1 MITLHTPFPALLP
14 PSFQLILCK
23 IPPKPWIH
31 CTWLLSNIQLP
42 GACGYLL
49 SPCQWHHWLNPW
61 FQIQLSLQYPL
72 SIFLLSL
79 SKLPLLSPQLLFQ
92 AHNLASSPLYNFKVI
107 LDNVQSSSTWN
118 QRVFLIFHH
127 SSTIF
132 HHYSQVTMPLPSWT
146 PHHAPNNSG
155 PFKLCMVS
163 SLCLKSLFPPSVLL
177 DSYSP
182 LKAQLIGDLLH
193 YSLLTFPS
201 IVHCISLHWLPSP
214 HSHFLIPFYYRTFP
228 IALHW
233 SNIYVCLPQDFVS
246 SLRTRSNTSL
256 YSRVQDKV
264 NLGKCLLNKWRNWW
278 RCEEILKMNEFMHQL
293 TSN

>member
-118 QRVFLIFHH
+118 QRVFLI
-127 SSTIF
+127 SSTTTPKLPCLCLPELLTMLQTT
-132 HHYSQVTMPLPSWT
+132 QVLSSFAWFLPSAWR
-146 PHHAPNNSG
+146 A
-155 PFKLCMVS
+155 S
-163 SLCLKSLFPPSVLL
+163 SLLLSCWIPTHLSRPS
-177 DSYSP
+177 
-182 LKAQLIGDLLH
+182 
-193 YSLLTFPS
+193 
-201 IVHCISLHWLPSP
+201 
-214 HSHFLIPFYYRTFP
+214 
-228 IALHW
+228 
-233 SNIYVCLPQDFVS
+233 
-246 SLRTRSNTSL
+246 
-256 YSRVQDKV
+256 
-264 NLGKCLLNKWRNWW
+264 
-278 RCEEILKMNEFMHQL
+278 
-293 TSN
+293 